1 MNSVNDVLFRSY
13 SVDVGLLVF
22 RLFFGVTMALA
33 HGLPKLQ
40 RFAEIHATFPDP
52 LGIGSSASLGMAIF
66 AEIACA
72 FGVATGFL
80 FRLALVPLVITM
92 FVAAF
97 IIHGQDPFQKQELA
111 LAYLA
116 AYVALLFSGPGRF
129 SLDSFMRR

>member
-72 FGVATGFL
+72 LVWQPAFVSGL
-80 FRLALVPLVITM
+80 HLCRL
-92 FVAAF
+92 
-97 IIHGQDPFQKQELA
+97 
-111 LAYLA
+111 
-116 AYVALLFSGPGRF
+116 S
-129 SLDSFMRR
+129 SLCL